1 MLTKMEHS
9 PILPSPPALQGY
21 WALSKCCTDIGQH
34 SHSLGGEWRQQQSV
48 LRALDGGVRPG
59 VQTLGMPLITTH
71 LGHIVQ
77 TVLRNLCPHLQ
88 SGKIAFT
95 SM

>member
-48 LRALDGGVRPG
+48 LRALDGGSDLVFKYWVCRLL
-59 VQTLGMPLITTH
+59 QHTLDTLFK
-71 LGHIVQ
+71 L
-77 TVLRNLCPHLQ
+77 
-88 SGKIAFT
+88 S
-95 SM
+95 